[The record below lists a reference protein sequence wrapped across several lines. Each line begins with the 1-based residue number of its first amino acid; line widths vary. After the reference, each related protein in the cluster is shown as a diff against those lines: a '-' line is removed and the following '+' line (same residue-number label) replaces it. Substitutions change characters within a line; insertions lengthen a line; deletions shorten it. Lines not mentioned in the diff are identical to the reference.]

1 MSLRILPR
9 RLLGVAVDE
18 RFLDH
23 RRRSS
28 TLAMIAGALVSGGL
42 FEYRLIA
49 QHRWDWEMGGVLLAM
64 VATKLTAM
72 AWYRFND

>member
-1 MSLRILPR
+1 MSSRILPR
-9 RLLGVAVDE
+9 KILGVTVDE

-28 TLAMIAGALVSGGL
+28 TLAMIAGALVSGSL

-49 QHRWDWEMGGVLLAM
+49 QHRYDWGMAAVLLAM
-64 VATKLTAM
+64 LATKLTAM
-72 AWYRFND
+72 TWLRFAD